1 SASTPCNNRSQRRP
15 RDRTVHRRR
24 ERADNSKRMRSSL
37 GTGRRDD
44 PGPTLKHFAAK
55 GVKLFNPWSGNP
67 DDGSAAAF
75 VQTLEQPF
83 AWRHAVELGTAY
95 FRQGWRD
102 LGH

>member
-1 SASTPCNNRSQRRP
+1 
-15 RDRTVHRRR
+15 
-24 ERADNSKRMRSSL
+24 MRSSL
-37 GTGRRDD
+37 GTRRRDD

-67 DDGSAAAF
+67 DDGSAAAV
-75 VQTLEQPF
+75 VQTLKQPL

-102 LGH
+102 LGHSGRAGVGAIVHFFSIGELSVSPFPQA